1 MSTRKKLQLG
11 IYKVINPLVRLLIRL
26 GLTPNMVT
34 TIGLVLNIGV
44 AIIFISGAEEGRRG
58 DLRYVGW
65 AGGLIL
71 FAGLFDMLDG
81 QVARLGNMSSPFGA
95 LYDSVL
101 DRYSE
106 LILFLGI
113 CYYLVSHHYFMSSL
127 FAFIGLI
134 GSMMVSYTRARAE
147 GLGIEIKDGLMQ
159 RPERVIIVGVSALAC
174 GIASGWMGGDYKI
187 AWPDSNFPVF
197 ETISIFTIP
206 LTIMAF
212 LANFTA
218 IGRLRKAR
226 LALEA
231 RAAAAAATNAT
242 NAAAANNAPTANNA
256 LTANN
261 APTASNAPTAN
272 NAATGTNNAA
282 TPNGASQPNTSSAAS
297 GTPAAGRTTVNGA
310 TIVLLLASLLAALKG
325 PAQTTTMASSLAPP
339 GTLHPHPA
347 IINDPVDTFPVPPV
361 NGISLFYLQ
370 RTPNINTVVYE
381 LNQNNGMTDKDE
393 PIKIQWI
400 RYTDK
405 RQRADLSWIQRRFAY
420 GLKEKDMGNGIY
432 ELRFYAFKKVPLYL
446 RKWPVDNKQHV
457 FVDISGRQAILN
469 RVYLRIDPGGSFWSP
484 NVRYLEVTGVDTENG
499 KELVQRIKV

>member
-127 FAFIGLI
+127 FAFIGMI

-159 RPERVIIVGVSALAC
+159 RPERVIIIGVSALAC
-174 GIASGWMGGDYKI
+174 GVASRWMGGDYKI
-187 AWPDSNFPVF
+187 AWPDTNFPVF

-226 LALEA
+226 RALEA
-231 RAAAAAATNAT
+231 RAAN
-242 NAAAANNAPTANNA
+242 NAAAAN
-256 LTANN
+256 
-261 APTASNAPTAN
+261 
-272 NAATGTNNAA
+272 
-282 TPNGASQPNTSSAAS
+282 GASSASGSAAANGS
-297 GTPAAGRTTVNGA
+297 STPGGAAAESKTVNGA
-310 TIVLLLASLLAALKG
+310 AGATVLLLLAGLSVALQG
-325 PAQTTTMASSLAPP
+325 
-339 GTLHPHPA
+339 
-347 IINDPVDTFPVPPV
+347 
-361 NGISLFYLQ
+361 
-370 RTPNINTVVYE
+370 
-381 LNQNNGMTDKDE
+381 
-393 PIKIQWI
+393 
-400 RYTDK
+400 
-405 RQRADLSWIQRRFAY
+405 
-420 GLKEKDMGNGIY
+420 
-432 ELRFYAFKKVPLYL
+432 
-446 RKWPVDNKQHV
+446 
-457 FVDISGRQAILN
+457 
-469 RVYLRIDPGGSFWSP
+469 
-484 NVRYLEVTGVDTENG
+484 
-499 KELVQRIKV
+499 

>member
-26 GLTPNMVT
+26 GLTPNTVT

-159 RPERVIIVGVSALAC
+159 RPERVIIIGVSALAC
-174 GIASGWMGGDYKI
+174 GIASRWMGGDYKI
-187 AWPDSNFPVF
+187 AWPNTNFPVF

-226 LALEA
+226 VALEA
-231 RAAAAAATNAT
+231 RAAANTGSAMATTSAVASTNAP
-242 NAAAANNAPTANNA
+242 AANN
-256 LTANN
+256 
-261 APTASNAPTAN
+261 
-272 NAATGTNNAA
+272 
-282 TPNGASQPNTSSAAS
+282 TPSANGASQPNTSSAAS
-297 GTPAAGRTTVNGA
+297 GTPTAGRTSVNGA
-310 TIVLLLASLLAALKG
+310 TIVFLLAGLLAALKG
-325 PAQTTTMASSLAPP
+325 PAQAPTLASSLAPP
-339 GTLHPHPA
+339 GTLHPHPPV
-347 IINDPVDTFPVPPV
+347 IKDPVDTFPVPPV
-361 NGISLFYLQ
+361 NGNSLFYLQ
-370 RTPNINTVVYE
+370 RTPNINTVIYE
-381 LNQNNGMTDKDE
+381 LNQTNGMPDKDE
-393 PIKIQWI
+393 PIRIQWI

-420 GLKEKDMGNGIY
+420 GLKEKDMGNGTY
-432 ELRFYAFKKVPLYL
+432 ELRFFAFKKVPLYL
-446 RKWPVDNKQHV
+446 KKWSVDNKQHV

-469 RVYLRIDPGGSFWSP
+469 RVYLRIDPGGTFWSP